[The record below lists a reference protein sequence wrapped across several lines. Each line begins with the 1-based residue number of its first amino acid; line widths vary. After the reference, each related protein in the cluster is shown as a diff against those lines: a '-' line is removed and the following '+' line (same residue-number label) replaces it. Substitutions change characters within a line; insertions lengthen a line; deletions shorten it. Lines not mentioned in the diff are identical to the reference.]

1 MIDGDTYDALVAEL
15 YDDILADVPFGDLE
29 VWAEMVR
36 TAEAPALELAC
47 GTGRVLLPLL
57 ARGLAVEGLDV
68 SEAMLA
74 VCRRKAAAQ
83 GLAPVLHRAAMQDFD
98 LGRRFGAVFCPVA
111 SLSLLTADGSQA
123 AVLACAFRHLRPGG
137 VLALAMDDLAE
148 SEDVSPPADA
158 PAVLH
163 REARRAD
170 GSVVRVHRR
179 PLPASA
185 AGVTRT
191 ELVYT
196 VEQDGRVVTR
206 AVRAVDLRP
215 PSPEA
220 MRALLTAAGFTSVGV
235 VSGPGGDGFLATARR
250 PAAT

>member
-15 YDDILADVPFGDLE
+15 YDDILAGVPFGDLE
-29 VWAEMVR
+29 VWADLLR
-36 TAEAPALELAC
+36 AADAPALELAC

-74 VCRRKAAAQ
+74 VCRREAAAK

-98 LGRRFGAVFCPVA
+98 LGRRYGAVFCPVA

-123 AVLACAFRHLRPGG
+123 AALACAFRHLRPGG
-137 VLALAMDDLAE
+137 MLALAMDDPAADE
-148 SEDVSPPADA
+148 APAPADA
-158 PAVLH
+158 AAVLH

-179 PLPASA
+179 ALPAPA
-185 AGVTRT
+185 VGVTRT

-196 VEQDGRVVTR
+196 VEQGGRVVTR

-215 PSPEA
+215 PPPEA
-220 MRALLTAAGFTSVGV
+220 MRALLTAAGFTAVGV
-235 VSGPGGDGFLATARR
+235 APGPGGEGFLATARR

>member
-15 YDDILADVPFGDLE
+15 YDDLLAGVPFGDLE
-29 VWAEMVR
+29 VWADLLR
-36 TAEAPALELAC
+36 AAAAPALELAC

-57 ARGLAVEGLDV
+57 ARGFVVEGLDV
-68 SEAMLA
+68 SAAMLA

-98 LGRRFGAVFCPVA
+98 LGRRYGAVFCPVA

-123 AVLACAFRHLRPGG
+123 AALACAFRHLSPGG
-137 VLALAMDDLAE
+137 MLALAMDDPEAE
-148 SEDVSPPADA
+148 DAAPADA

-163 REARRAD
+163 REACRAD

-179 PLPASA
+179 PLAAPA

-196 VEQDGRVVTR
+196 VEQGGRVVTR
-206 AVRAVDLRP
+206 AVRTVDLRP

-220 MRALLTAAGFTSVGV
+220 MRALLTAAGFTAVGV
-235 VSGPGGDGFLATARR
+235 APGPGGEGFLATARR